1 MGGRTTIRNLNG
13 SVHISFSPSSGAARG
28 LLDESQTTTY
38 GRAGSADCREGKVTV
53 RFFAESFDEG
63 KVTVRVRFFAESF
76 LRDDVIIVVG

>member
-53 RFFAESFDEG
+53 RFFAESF
-63 KVTVRVRFFAESF
+63 